1 MTVKLKVYEL
11 AKQLGIDNQYLLE
24 ICKRLGVDTKNSM
37 SVLGSE
43 EVKSVREFYEKHRA
57 INKKDAILT
66 GKGPVTES
74 RVGGKVIRRRVA
86 AKGEEAAAP
95 EETPAPVEVEAAP
108 EPESIEEPVVTAG
121 APVEDEAPEPVI
133 PEKVVAAPAAPAA
146 KKPLEHKPIVKRTR
160 IEEVMPPPPRPRKAD
175 SKPAPVVV
183 TAPVISAP
191 LTAAL
196 PTTPGTIEAPKR
208 RTFPSIIK
216 KSSVESHLT
225 STVGPKREAPPKR
238 PAAPL
243 TAKKPGTEEDAGGLR
258 RVKEVT
264 MGPVATEVANVA
276 NKRRTGQQNTVFRS
290 ADYLK
295 RELVHATKKR
305 KTASRPAQKTM
316 ITVPG
321 DKKRVIDMGEKI
333 KVSDFAHQLGIK
345 GTQLIKKLMEMGV
358 QASLNEAIDHDTAI
372 LVAHEFKFEVKQE
385 MFKEETFI
393 PKVQLADENL
403 SPRGPVV
410 TIMGHVDHGKT
421 SLLDS
426 IRKANVASGEAGGIT
441 QHIGAYS
448 VVLPKKGTIT
458 FIDTPGHEAFTAMR
472 ARGAKVTDI
481 VVLVVSAVDG
491 VMPQTLESIAHAK
504 AGNVPIVVA
513 VNKTDLPDAN
523 PDRIKQVLAGH
534 DLAPEDWGGTTI
546 YVSVSAKTGKGI
558 PELLDSILV
567 QAEVLELKA
576 NFTCPARGTVIESKM
591 DRNRGSLATVLV
603 QQGTLRLG
611 DLVVAGT
618 AVGKVRAMND
628 AYGKPLKE
636 AGPSTPVEILGL
648 SDAAPVGE
656 EMAVV
661 EDDRTART
669 IIEARTDKARSETVL
684 DRPKMTLEEM
694 MAVGTTGT
702 KELRLILK
710 SDVVGSLEAIKVA
723 LSKIPD
729 DKVKLKIL
737 HTATGG
743 ISESDVNLAMA
754 SRAAILGFNV
764 KPDNNARRKA
774 EADKVELRTYTIIY
788 EIVDDVKNLMEGLLD
803 RLIKETVIGHAE
815 VRNVFTI
822 PKIGTIAGSAVTD
835 GKVTRGCF
843 LRLVRDSRVVYE
855 GKVSSL
861 RRFKDDV
868 KEVSTGYECGIGVE
882 NFNDVKTGDRFEA
895 FVKEEVKSS
904 L

>member
-11 AKQLGIDNQYLLE
+11 AKQLGIDNTYLLD
-24 ICKRLGVDTKNSM
+24 ICKRLGIDTKNSM

-43 EVKSVREFYEKHRA
+43 EVKGVREFYEKHRA
-57 INKKDAILT
+57 INKKDAVIS

-74 RVGGKVIRRRVA
+74 RVGGSVIRRRVA
-86 AKGEEAAAP
+86 PKGAEAEAPPPAAEPEPEVEAVAAQAVEEAPA
-95 EETPAPVEVEAAP
+95 ETPAPRARAKPQPLVKRSKMEEAPPVAPRKAKVAPPPAEPEAPAPVAAAP
-108 EPESIEEPVVTAG
+108 AE
-121 APVEDEAPEPVI
+121 
-133 PEKVVAAPAAPAA
+133 PAAPA
-146 KKPLEHKPIVKRTR
+146 
-160 IEEVMPPPPRPRKAD
+160 
-175 SKPAPVVV
+175 PV
-183 TAPVISAP
+183 AAEPV
-191 LTAAL
+191 
-196 PTTPGTIEAPKR
+196 R
-208 RTFPSIIK
+208 RRAFPSIIK
-216 KSSVESHLT
+216 KTSVETHLVDT
-225 STVGPKREAPPKR
+225 IGPKRDAPPKR
-238 PAAPL
+238 PTPAPVV
-243 TAKKPGTEEDAGGLR
+243 KKPGTETEEAGGLR

-264 MGPVATEVANVA
+264 MGPAPTEAPGA
-276 NKRRTGQQNTVFRS
+276 AGKSRRGNQQNTVFRS

-305 KTASRPAQKTM
+305 KVAARPAQKTM
-316 ITVPG
+316 ITTAAEH
-321 DKKRVIDMGEKI
+321 KRVVEMGEKI
-333 KVSDFAHQLGIK
+333 KVSDLANQMSMKAAQVL
-345 GTQLIKKLMEMGV
+345 KKLMEMGV
-358 QASLNEAIDHDTAI
+358 QSSMNESIDHDTAV
-372 LVAHEFKFEVKQE
+372 LVTQEFGFTVHQEV
-385 MFKEETFI
+385 FKEEDFI
-393 PKVQLADENL
+393 EKVVLDEANL
-403 SPRGPVV
+403 KPRGPVV

-426 IRKANVASGEAGGIT
+426 IRKAQVAAGEAGGIT
-441 QHIGAYS
+441 QHIGAYTVS
-448 VVLPKKGTIT
+448 IPKKGLIT

-491 VMPQTLESIAHAK
+491 VMPQTLESIDHAK

-523 PDRIKQVLAGH
+523 PDRIKQTLAGH
-534 DLAPEDWGGTTI
+534 DLAPEDWGGNTI
-546 YVSVSAKTGKGI
+546 YVNVSAKTGKGI

-576 NFTCPARGTVIESKM
+576 NHDTPARGTVIESRM
-591 DRNRGSLATVLV
+591 DKNRGAIATVLV
-603 QQGTLRLG
+603 QQGTLKLG
-611 DLVVAGT
+611 DLIVAGT
-618 AVGKVRAMND
+618 AFGKVRAMND
-628 AYGKPLKE
+628 AYGKPIKE

-648 SDAAPVGE
+648 GEAAPVGE

-661 EDDRTART
+661 EDERAAKS
-669 IIEARTDKARSETVL
+669 IITGRLDKARAEIG
-684 DRPKMTLEEM
+684 DGRPKMTLEDM
-694 MAVGTTGT
+694 LAAGTGTT
-702 KELRLILK
+702 KELRVVIK

-743 ISESDVNLAMA
+743 ISESDVNLAVA

-764 KPDNNARRKA
+764 RPDNNARRKA
-774 EADKVELRTYTIIY
+774 EGEKVEIRSYSIIY

-803 RLIKETVIGHAE
+803 RQVKETVIGHAE
-815 VRNVFTI
+815 VRNVFNI
-822 PKIGTIAGSAVTD
+822 PKVGTIAGSAVTD

-868 KEVSTGYECGIGVE
+868 KEVSTGYECGIGIE
-882 NFNDVKTGDRFEA
+882 NFNDLKSGDRFEA
-895 FVKEEVKSS
+895 FIKEEVKSS